1 MNGLQRDASGLQGGQ
16 GRVTILPVVGRSGPP
31 CPGCLLGLQPFRFLR
46 SHHFNPTYE
55 RRIWLAVYPSEQGRE
70 SPATSFQP
78 IRGIM
83 STTTTTEPASGQSRR
98 AVTNPTNTP
107 TSQLERNAANR
118 LRATMAAVKL
128 AFTWL
133 GVRKTLA
140 PEQRTTA
147 ARAFHADRELLSASK
162 LILDTKNPAYRAV
175 AAVRS
180 EASGYWRTVTLPFPE
195 AGIRLLPQ
203 NSLGLFASTMQT
215 YRERLQEAAREL
227 ANQYDAIKSEA
238 QRRLG
243 TLYNASDYP
252 STLDGLFDL
261 EVSYPTIEPPQYL
274 VALSPEV
281 FQQEQARVRER
292 FENAVELA
300 EQAFATELQRLTA
313 HLAERLTGLHD
324 GQPKV
329 FRDSAVENL
338 REFFERFQR
347 LNIRSSPELDALV
360 EQAQQTINGIE
371 PQTLRDSNRL
381 RQMVARDFEQIQ
393 ASVGELLVDRPR
405 RNILRRSSGGA
416 A

>member
-1 MNGLQRDASGLQGGQ
+1 M
-16 GRVTILPVVGRSGPP
+16 
-31 CPGCLLGLQPFRFLR
+31 
-46 SHHFNPTYE
+46 
-55 RRIWLAVYPSEQGRE
+55 
-70 SPATSFQP
+70 
-78 IRGIM
+78 
-83 STTTTTEPASGQSRR
+83 TTATTTEPQTSPHTTSRS
-98 AVTNPTNTP
+98 ATSPANNPTTQ
-107 TSQLERNAANR
+107 TSPNAAQR
-118 LRATMAAVKL
+118 LRTTMAAVKL

-180 EASGYWRTVTLPFPE
+180 EASSYWRTVTLPFPE

-203 NSLGLFASTMQT
+203 NSLGMFASTMQT
-215 YRERLQEAAREL
+215 YRDRLQHAAQDL
-227 ANQYDAIKSEA
+227 AAQYDQIKSEA

-243 TLYNASDYP
+243 SLYNQADYP
-252 STLDGLFDL
+252 TTLDGLFDL
-261 EVSYPTIEPPQYL
+261 EVSYPTIEPPGYL
-274 VALSPEV
+274 MALHPDV
-281 FQQEQARVRER
+281 YQAEQARVRER
-292 FENAVELA
+292 FESAVELA

-338 REFFERFQR
+338 REFFERFRR

-360 EQAQQTINGIE
+360 EQAQQTINGVE

-405 RNILRRSSGGA
+405 RNILRRGGGGGA
-416 A
+416 V

>member
-1 MNGLQRDASGLQGGQ
+1 
-16 GRVTILPVVGRSGPP
+16 
-31 CPGCLLGLQPFRFLR
+31 
-46 SHHFNPTYE
+46 
-55 RRIWLAVYPSEQGRE
+55 
-70 SPATSFQP
+70 
-78 IRGIM
+78 M
-83 STTTTTEPASGQSRR
+83 STATTTSHNTGQTITSRSS
-98 AVTNPTNTP
+98 PTNTP
-107 TSQLERNAANR
+107 TTQLERSAAHR
-118 LRATMAAVKL
+118 LRTTMAAVKL

-162 LILDTKNPAYRAV
+162 FILDTKNPAYRAV

-203 NSLGLFASTMQT
+203 NALGLFAQTMQT

-227 ANQYDAIKSEA
+227 SGQYDTIKSEA

-243 TLYNASDYP
+243 SLYNAADYP
-252 STLDGLFDL
+252 TTLDGLFDM
-261 EVSYPTIEPPQYL
+261 EWSVVPIEPPQYL
-274 VALSPEV
+274 VALSPDL

-292 FENAVELA
+292 FESAVELA
-300 EQAFATELQRLTA
+300 EKAFATELQRLTA

-338 REFFERFQR
+338 REFFERFRR
-347 LNIRSSPELDALV
+347 LNIRSSPELDMLV
-360 EQAQQTINGIE
+360 EEAQQTINGIE

-393 ASVGELLVDRPR
+393 ASVGELLIDRPR
-405 RNILRRSSGGA
+405 RNILRRGQTGA
-416 A
+416 GV

>member
-1 MNGLQRDASGLQGGQ
+1 ME
-16 GRVTILPVVGRSGPP
+16 T
-31 CPGCLLGLQPFRFLR
+31 
-46 SHHFNPTYE
+46 H
-55 RRIWLAVYPSEQGRE
+55 
-70 SPATSFQP
+70 TS
-78 IRGIM
+78 M
-83 STTTTTEPASGQSRR
+83 STATTTSHNTGQTITSRSS
-98 AVTNPTNTP
+98 PTNTP
-107 TSQLERNAANR
+107 TTQLERSAAHR
-118 LRATMAAVKL
+118 LRTTMAAVKL

-180 EASGYWRTVTLPFPE
+180 EASTYWRTVTLPFPE

-203 NSLGLFASTMQT
+203 NSLGLFAQTMQT

-227 ANQYDAIKSEA
+227 SGQYDTIKSEA

-243 TLYNASDYP
+243 TLFNASDYP
-252 STLDGLFDL
+252 ATLDGLFDL
-261 EVSYPTIEPPQYL
+261 EVSYPTIEPPNYL
-274 VALSPEV
+274 MALHPDV
-281 FQQEQARVRER
+281 YQAEQARVRER
-292 FENAVELA
+292 FESAVELA

-338 REFFERFQR
+338 REFFERFRR

-393 ASVGELLVDRPR
+393 ASVGALLVDRPR
-405 RNILRRSSGGA
+405 RNILRRGQTGA
-416 A
+416 GV

>member
-1 MNGLQRDASGLQGGQ
+1 
-16 GRVTILPVVGRSGPP
+16 
-31 CPGCLLGLQPFRFLR
+31 
-46 SHHFNPTYE
+46 
-55 RRIWLAVYPSEQGRE
+55 
-70 SPATSFQP
+70 
-78 IRGIM
+78 M
-83 STTTTTEPASGQSRR
+83 STATTTTSLNTGQHTASRTATS
-98 AVTNPTNTP
+98 ATNTP
-107 TSQLERNAANR
+107 TTNLERSSANR
-118 LRATMAAVKL
+118 LRTTMAAVKL

-180 EASGYWRTVTLPFPE
+180 EASTYWRTVTLPFPE

-203 NSLGLFASTMQT
+203 NSLGLFANTMQT
-215 YRERLQEAAREL
+215 YRERLQESAREL
-227 ANQYDAIKSEA
+227 SSQYDTIKSQA

-243 TLYNASDYP
+243 TLFNASDYP
-252 STLDGLFDL
+252 STLDGLFDM
-261 EVSYPTIEPPQYL
+261 EWSVVPIEPPQYL
-274 VALSPEV
+274 MALNPEV

-292 FENAVELA
+292 FESAVALTEH
-300 EQAFATELQRLTA
+300 AFATELQRLVS

-338 REFFERFQR
+338 REFFERFRR
-347 LNIRSSPELDALV
+347 LNIRSDADLEALV
-360 EQAQQTINGIE
+360 EQAQQTISGIE
-371 PQTLRDSNRL
+371 PQQLRDSNRL

-393 ASVGELLVDRPR
+393 ASVGELLIDRPR
-405 RNILRRSSGGA
+405 RNILRRGQTGA
-416 A
+416 GV

>member
-1 MNGLQRDASGLQGGQ
+1 
-16 GRVTILPVVGRSGPP
+16 
-31 CPGCLLGLQPFRFLR
+31 
-46 SHHFNPTYE
+46 
-55 RRIWLAVYPSEQGRE
+55 
-70 SPATSFQP
+70 
-78 IRGIM
+78 M
-83 STTTTTEPASGQSRR
+83 STATTTEPTTTTHTTNQS
-98 AVTNPTNTP
+98 TNTTTP
-107 TSQLERNAANR
+107 TSQLERSAAQR
-118 LRATMAAVKL
+118 LRTTMAAVKL

-180 EASGYWRTVTLPFPE
+180 EASSYWRTVTLPFPE

-203 NSLGLFASTMQT
+203 SSLGIFASTMGT
-215 YRERLQEAAREL
+215 YRQRLQEAAREL
-227 ANQYDAIKSEA
+227 ASQYDTIKSEA
-238 QRRLG
+238 QRRLD
-243 TLYNASDYP
+243 TLFNASDYP
-252 STLDGLFDL
+252 TTLDGLFDL
-261 EVSYPTIEPPQYL
+261 EVSYPTIDPPAYL
-274 VALSPEV
+274 VSLHPDV
-281 FQQEQARVRER
+281 YQQEQARVRER
-292 FENAVELA
+292 FESAVELA

-338 REFFERFQR
+338 REFFDRFRR
-347 LNIRSSPELDALV
+347 LNIRSSPELDMLV
-360 EQAQQTINGIE
+360 EQAQQTINGVE

-393 ASVGELLVDRPR
+393 ASVGDLLVDRPR
-405 RNILRRSSGGA
+405 RNILRRGNVGGA
-416 A
+416 V

>member
-1 MNGLQRDASGLQGGQ
+1 
-16 GRVTILPVVGRSGPP
+16 
-31 CPGCLLGLQPFRFLR
+31 
-46 SHHFNPTYE
+46 
-55 RRIWLAVYPSEQGRE
+55 
-70 SPATSFQP
+70 
-78 IRGIM
+78 M
-83 STTTTTEPASGQSRR
+83 STATTTSHDTGQHVSPRGR
-98 AVTNPTNTP
+98 QREAQQSVT
-107 TSQLERNAANR
+107 QQERSAANR

-128 AFTWL
+128 SFTWL

-180 EASGYWRTVTLPFPE
+180 DASSYWRTVTLPFPE

-203 NSLGLFASTMQT
+203 NSLELFASTMQT
-215 YRERLQEAAREL
+215 YRERLGEAAREL
-227 ANQYDAIKSEA
+227 SAQYDAIKSEA

-243 TLYNASDYP
+243 SLFNPADYP
-252 STLDGLFDL
+252 DTLNGLFDM
-261 EVSYPTIEPPQYL
+261 EWSVVPIEPPQYL
-274 VALSPEV
+274 VALNPEV

-292 FENAVELA
+292 FESAVELA
-300 EQAFATELQRLTA
+300 EQAFAAELQRLVS

-338 REFFERFQR
+338 REFFERFRR

-360 EQAQQTINGIE
+360 EQAQQTINGVE

-381 RQMVARDFEQIQ
+381 RQMVANDFSRIE
-393 ASVGELLVDRPR
+393 AAVGEMLVDRPR
-405 RNILRRSSGGA
+405 RNILRRGNVGDA
-416 A
+416 V

>member
-1 MNGLQRDASGLQGGQ
+1 
-16 GRVTILPVVGRSGPP
+16 
-31 CPGCLLGLQPFRFLR
+31 
-46 SHHFNPTYE
+46 
-55 RRIWLAVYPSEQGRE
+55 
-70 SPATSFQP
+70 
-78 IRGIM
+78 M
-83 STTTTTEPASGQSRR
+83 STFTTTSHDTSQNHSPRSTTQPA
-98 AVTNPTNTP
+98 NTS
-107 TSQLERNAANR
+107 TTQLERSAAQR
-118 LRATMAAVKL
+118 LRTTMAAVRL

-203 NSLGLFASTMQT
+203 SSLGMFASTMGT

-227 ANQYDAIKSEA
+227 AAQYDQIKSEA

-243 TLYNASDYP
+243 TLFNASDYP

-261 EVSYPTIEPPQYL
+261 EVSYPTIEPPAYL
-274 VALSPEV
+274 VTLNPGVYEA
-281 FQQEQARVRER
+281 EQARVRER

-338 REFFERFQR
+338 REFFERFRR

-360 EQAQQTINGIE
+360 EQAQQTITGIE

-393 ASVGELLVDRPR
+393 ASVGEMLVDRPR
-405 RNILRRSSGGA
+405 RNILRRGNVGGA
-416 A
+416 V

>member
-1 MNGLQRDASGLQGGQ
+1 MSTATTTSHDTSQNQSPRP
-16 GRVTILPVVGRSGPP
+16 TILP
-31 CPGCLLGLQPFRFLR
+31 
-46 SHHFNPTYE
+46 T
-55 RRIWLAVYPSEQGRE
+55 
-70 SPATSFQP
+70 
-78 IRGIM
+78 
-83 STTTTTEPASGQSRR
+83 
-98 AVTNPTNTP
+98 TNPITQ
-107 TSQLERNAANR
+107 TSPNAAQR
-118 LRATMAAVKL
+118 LRTTMAAVRL
-128 AFTWL
+128 SFTWL

-180 EASGYWRTVTLPFPE
+180 EASSYWRTVTLPFPE

-203 NSLGLFASTMQT
+203 NSLGMFATTMQT
-215 YRERLQEAAREL
+215 YRERLQEAARGL
-227 ANQYDAIKSEA
+227 AAQYDMIKSEA

-243 TLYNASDYP
+243 SLYNASDYP

-261 EVSYPTIEPPQYL
+261 EVSYPTIEPPGYL
-274 VALSPEV
+274 MALHPEV
-281 FQQEQARVRER
+281 YQQEQARVRER
-292 FENAVELA
+292 FESAVELA

-338 REFFERFQR
+338 REFFERFRR

-360 EQAQQTINGIE
+360 EGAQQVITGIE

-393 ASVGELLVDRPR
+393 ASVGEMLIDRPR
-405 RNILRRSSGGA
+405 RNILRRGNVGGA
-416 A
+416 V

>member
-1 MNGLQRDASGLQGGQ
+1 M
-16 GRVTILPVVGRSGPP
+16 T
-31 CPGCLLGLQPFRFLR
+31 
-46 SHHFNPTYE
+46 
-55 RRIWLAVYPSEQGRE
+55 
-70 SPATSFQP
+70 TS
-78 IRGIM
+78 
-83 STTTTTEPASGQSRR
+83 TTTEPTTGQH
-98 AVTNPTNTP
+98 TP
-107 TSQLERNAANR
+107 TRGRQREAQQPVTQNERSAANR
-118 LRATMAAVKL
+118 LRTTMAAVKL
-128 AFTWL
+128 SFTWL

-180 EASGYWRTVTLPFPE
+180 EASSYWRTVTLPFPE

-203 NSLGLFASTMQT
+203 NSLGLFAQTMQT

-227 ANQYDAIKSEA
+227 SGQYDTIKSEA

-243 TLYNASDYP
+243 TLFNASDYP
-252 STLDGLFDL
+252 STLDGLFDM
-261 EVSYPTIEPPQYL
+261 EWSVVPIEPPQYL
-274 VALSPEV
+274 VALNPEV

-292 FENAVELA
+292 FESAVELA

-338 REFFERFQR
+338 REFFERFRR

-405 RNILRRSSGGA
+405 RNILRRGQAGA
-416 A
+416 GV

>member
-1 MNGLQRDASGLQGGQ
+1 
-16 GRVTILPVVGRSGPP
+16 
-31 CPGCLLGLQPFRFLR
+31 
-46 SHHFNPTYE
+46 
-55 RRIWLAVYPSEQGRE
+55 
-70 SPATSFQP
+70 
-78 IRGIM
+78 M
-83 STTTTTEPASGQSRR
+83 STATTTEPTTSQNQPPRS
-98 AVTNPTNTP
+98 TTQPTNNPATQTTP
-107 TSQLERNAANR
+107 NAAQR
-118 LRATMAAVKL
+118 LRTNMAAVRL

-147 ARAFHADRELLSASK
+147 ARAFHADSELLSASK
-162 LILDTKNPAYRAV
+162 FILDTKNPAYRAV

-180 EASGYWRTVTLPFPE
+180 EASGYWRTITLPFPE

-203 NSLGLFASTMQT
+203 NSLSTFASTMQT
-215 YRERLQEAAREL
+215 YRERLQQAATDL
-227 ANQYDAIKSEA
+227 TAQYDTIKSEA

-243 TLYNASDYP
+243 SLYNAADYP
-252 STLDGLFDL
+252 TALEGLFDL
-261 EVSYPTIEPPQYL
+261 EVSYPTIEPPAYL
-274 VALSPEV
+274 VSLHPDV
-281 FQQEQARVRER
+281 YQQEQARVRER
-292 FENAVELA
+292 FESAVELA

-338 REFFERFQR
+338 REFFERFRR

-360 EQAQQTINGIE
+360 EQAQQTISGIE

-405 RNILRRSSGGA
+405 RNILRRAGAGGA